1 MIGKGVLIDNKTFL
15 EREGKRPDVKLNEM
29 ASRLLETINSH
40 LELYAK
46 YEKMIDSDHRKRK
59 KKETNA
65 K

>member
-1 MIGKGVLIDNKTFL
+1 MIGKGVLIDNKSFL
-15 EREGKRPDVKLNEM
+15 EREANRPGVKLNEM

-46 YEKMIDSDHRKRK
+46 YEKMILVSLKRK
-59 KKETNA
+59 KKEARA